1 MINHKKIMLS
11 LVLVFLFSLFQNS
24 YSDILLTDWRA
35 ETAYNEPQ
43 DASITPSE
51 ILWVAT
57 TGGVF
62 SYNPT
67 DSSYQKF
74 NNLSGLSS
82 INISTIIT
90 DRNSEMVICGSESG
104 YVSIYFEGNWTNIGD
119 IAGSDEIVNKKIN
132 SLFIDGDRL
141 LVAGDFGLS
150 ELFINPN
157 GSFLDQVFGD
167 SYRNVKVNSVKK
179 IDNKIWICTDLG
191 LAYHDGGST
200 IADKNNWT
208 FVEELEGKNTRDIDL
223 WQGELYVLTDFDAY
237 KGSNEDFDG
246 NFEKVN
252 SNDSE
257 GSNFK
262 YNDFFTMNDSL
273 YASFVFGYQLVEKE
287 GDWEKIID
295 WSDPSR
301 TLISHDDK
309 LLRLTYVNGINEYDD
324 EITTNIV
331 PNGIISNKIF
341 DIDISSEG
349 VLWTSSGISGF
360 SRFDGQK
367 WTNFNK
373 VEVGEYSVEKLYRA
387 VDVIDDKIYIAH
399 KGDGQIIV
407 TDKGNGEFE
416 FEILNQYNS
425 TLVPAVGNHVEV
437 GGSAKSSDGIIWTV
451 NWGDRYDGG
460 PVLMS
465 NEDKQYNSFFIC
477 DSSEERFYYNIA
489 IDNHNTKWLGATA
502 DIGSQGLMLFNEMG
516 TIDDSSDDL
525 CQVFNL
531 SDIKELPSRVIRSIE
546 VDKNGW
552 VWVGTSKGIV
562 YFINPEAFIY
572 DNLNPANSMIPVKM
586 RGTDGVIDGSG
597 IDVTDIM
604 IDPENRKWFASKDGV
619 WVYDADGA
627 ELLAHFTKENSPL
640 PLDVITAIQIDEKT
654 GWVYFATDAGLY
666 MARSLSVEPL
676 EQYDISSYPQPFNP
690 QKHSQIIFDGLSY
703 ESDIK
708 ITTPE
713 GRLVRS
719 LSSKSRKFSWNGRD
733 ENGVKVE
740 SGIYLIIG
748 TSAEGEKKAVGKFA
762 VIYDN

>member
-1 MINHKKIMLS
+1 MINYKKIMFS
-11 LVLVFLFSLFQNS
+11 LILVCLFSLFQNS
-24 YSDILLTDWRA
+24 YSDILLTDWRV
-35 ETAYNEPQ
+35 ETAYNEPR
-43 DASITPSE
+43 DASISPSGL
-51 ILWVAT
+51 LWVAT

-90 DRNSEMVICGSESG
+90 DKNSEMVICGSESG
-104 YVSIYFEGNWTNIGD
+104 YISIYSDGVWTNIGD

-150 ELFINPN
+150 ELFINPD
-157 GSFLDQVFGD
+157 GAFIDQVFGD
-167 SYRNVKVNSVKK
+167 SYRNLKVNSVKK
-179 IDNKIWICTDLG
+179 IDGKIWICTESG
-191 LAYHDGGST
+191 LAYHTGEKT
-200 IADKNNWT
+200 IADKKNWT
-208 FVEELEGKNTRDIDL
+208 FVEGLDGENVRDIDI
-223 WQGELYVLTDFDAY
+223 WQNELYVLTDYEAY

-252 SNDSE
+252 SNDSD
-257 GSNFK
+257 GSNFR
-262 YNDFFTMNDSL
+262 YNNFFRMNDSL
-273 YASFVFGYQLVEKE
+273 YASFVFGYQLVERD

-301 TLISHDDK
+301 TLISHDGK
-309 LLRLTYVNGINEYDD
+309 LLRLTNVNGINEHDD
-324 EITTNIV
+324 EIPTNIV

-341 DIDISSEG
+341 DMDISSEG
-349 VLWTSSGISGF
+349 ILWTSSGISGF
-360 SRFDGQK
+360 SRFDGVS
-367 WTNFNK
+367 WINFNEI
-373 VEVGEYSVEKLYRA
+373 EVGEYSAEKSYRA
-387 VDVIDDKIYIAH
+387 VDAIGNKAYIAH
-399 KGDGQIIV
+399 KGSGQIIV
-407 TDKGNGEFE
+407 TDKGNDEFE
-416 FEILNQYNS
+416 FEIINQFNS
-425 TLVPAVGNHVEV
+425 SLVAAVGKVV
-437 GGSAKSSDGIIWTV
+437 VAGGSAKSSDGIIWTV

-465 NEDKQYNSFFIC
+465 SEDKQYNSFFIC

-489 IDNHNTKWLGATA
+489 IDNYDTKWLGSIA

-516 TIDDSSDDL
+516 TIDDRSDDL

-531 SDIKELPSRVIRSIE
+531 SDVKELPSRVIRSIE

-572 DNLNPANSMIPVKM
+572 DNIDPANSMIPVKM

-604 IDPENRKWFASKDGV
+604 IDPENRKWIASKNGV
-619 WVYDADGA
+619 WVYDGDGA

-640 PLDVITAIQIDEKT
+640 PLDVVTAIKIDEKT
-654 GWVYFATDAGLY
+654 GWVYFATDAGLF

-676 EQYDISSYPQPFNP
+676 EQYNISSYPQPFNP
-690 QKHSQIIFDGLSY
+690 QNHGQIIFDGLSY

-708 ITTPE
+708 ITTPD

-719 LSSKSRKFSWNGRD
+719 LSSKSRKISWNGRD

-748 TSAEGEKKAVGKFA
+748 TSAEGEEKAVGKFA
-762 VIYDN
+762 VIYDD